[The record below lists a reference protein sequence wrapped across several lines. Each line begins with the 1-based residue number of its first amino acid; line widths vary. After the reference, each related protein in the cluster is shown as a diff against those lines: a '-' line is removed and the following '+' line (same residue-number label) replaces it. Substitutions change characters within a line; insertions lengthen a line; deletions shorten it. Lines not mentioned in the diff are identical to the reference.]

1 VRNFD
6 TVKRGYDQE
15 QVKYYLDE
23 IINEYEKL
31 LNAKK
36 ESDRKVI
43 ELSERL
49 EYFKQLEKTMNRA
62 IFSAETT
69 SDEIK
74 KVARQEAESLIT
86 EAKRNANRIINDAL
100 LKAEKASDDAD
111 RLKRNI
117 SLLKRRLKSII
128 EGQLEIIEEMDK
140 IEFERNEY

>member
-140 IEFERNEY
+140 IEFERNDY

>member
-1 VRNFD
+1 MRNFD
-6 TVKRGYDQE
+6 TVKRGYDQD
-15 QVKYYLDE
+15 QVKFYLDE
-23 IINEYEKL
+23 VISEYEKL

-36 ESDRKVI
+36 ESDRKVL

-49 EYFKQLEKTMNRA
+49 QYFKQLENTMNRA

-74 KVARQEAESLIT
+74 KVARQEAESLVT

-100 LKAEKASDDAD
+100 LKAEKAEDDAD

-117 SLLKRRLKSII
+117 NLLKRRLKSII

-140 IEFERNEY
+140 IEFERDEY

>member
-86 EAKRNANRIINDAL
+86 EAKRNANRIVNDAL

-117 SLLKRRLKSII
+117 NLLKRRLKSII

-140 IEFERNEY
+140 IEFERNDY

>member
-1 VRNFD
+1 MRNFD

>member
-1 VRNFD
+1 MRNFD

-86 EAKRNANRIINDAL
+86 EAKRNANRIVNDAL

-117 SLLKRRLKSII
+117 NLLKRRLKSII

-140 IEFERNEY
+140 IEFERNDY